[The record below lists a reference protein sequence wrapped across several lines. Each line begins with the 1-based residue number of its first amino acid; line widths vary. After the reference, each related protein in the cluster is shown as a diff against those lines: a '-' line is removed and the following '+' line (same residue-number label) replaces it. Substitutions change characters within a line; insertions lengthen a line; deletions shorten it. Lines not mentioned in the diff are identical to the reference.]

1 MITSMATKTLVLLV
15 DDITEEPADTTV
27 SFGLDGTAY
36 EIDLTDKNATE
47 LRDAFAKYVSAAR
60 KMGKPG
66 RGRAAASQPA
76 KTEVDPAAVRA
87 WAASR
92 GITVNARGRLSKD
105 VVEKFRAAGN

>member
-1 MITSMATKTLVLLV
+1 MITSMATKTQVLLV

-36 EIDLTDKNATE
+36 EIDLTDKNAAE

-66 RGRAAASQPA
+66 RGRAAASPPA

-87 WAASR
+87 WAASQ
-92 GITVNARGRLSKD
+92 GIAVNARGRLSKD